1 MTRSANIENRI
12 EVDAADFRAL
22 LDAAVDGIVAIDHEG
37 NVVEFN
43 PAAQRLC
50 GYRAEEIV
58 GRAVSEL
65 MPEPDRA
72 GHTGYIQRYLKTG
85 EKRII
90 GIDRSLSAEKAAE
103 EERRKLWRKRT
114 EKSRF

>member
-43 PAAQRLC
+43 PAAQRLF
-50 GYRAEEIV
+50 G
-58 GRAVSEL
+58 
-65 MPEPDRA
+65 
-72 GHTGYIQRYLKTG
+72 
-85 EKRII
+85 
-90 GIDRSLSAEKAAE
+90 
-103 EERRKLWRKRT
+103 
-114 EKSRF
+114 